1 MKKILLLAS
10 VLMASYIIKA
20 QNADYRV
27 VFDMT
32 SRDSVNQQAVVREL
46 GLIREGN
53 PDARMEVVMYGQ
65 GIDLAIASRSSQQA
79 AIQKLLADKGI
90 SFKICAIAMKRN
102 NIDKSQLIPG
112 VEVVPDGIYEII
124 SKQREGWGYVKV
136 AR

>member
-1 MKKILLLAS
+1 MKKIALIVCMMTIVS
-10 VLMASYIIKA
+10 MAKA

-32 SRDSVNQQAVVREL
+32 SRDSLNQQAVVREL
-46 GLIREGN
+46 NLIREGN
-53 PDARMEVVMYGQ
+53 PDAQLEVVMYGQ
-65 GIDLAIASRSSQQA
+65 GIDIAIKGRSSQEP
-79 AIQKLLADKGI
+79 AIQKLLTDKGI

-124 SKQREGWGYVKV
+124 SKQREGWGYIKV